1 MQNVERPE
9 THLLP
14 WRELSDTERDVFVA
28 VLALHAD
35 EHPPT
40 GKAIKTKVQQRR
52 SITQPTVYR
61 ALRSLVDAGYVE
73 KDRGE
78 QDGRMTIYSVTE
90 QSISEFVR
98 VRCEEYDVVE
108 QVVSQMF
115 PAATPN
121 A

>member
-1 MQNVERPE
+1 MQNVESSDSS
-9 THLLP
+9 LAS

-35 EHPPT
+35 ERPPT
-40 GKAIKTKVQQRR
+40 GKAIKTVVQQRR
-52 SITQPTVYR
+52 SMTQPTVYR
-61 ALRSLVDAGYVE
+61 ALRSLTDAGYVE

-78 QDGRMTIYSVTE
+78 RDGRVTVYSVTE
-90 QSISEFVR
+90 QAINEFVR

-115 PAATPN
+115 PTATSN